1 MAENGIH
8 HKVIGV
14 AFDGLGYGD
23 DGNFWGGEFFVADL
37 SGYERAGHLD
47 YVPMPGGEQAIKE
60 PWRMAISYLYR
71 IYGEN
76 LYNLSHLHPL
86 IFINNETKYKKS
98 EIILKMISQKINA
111 PLTSSMGRLFDG
123 VASII
128 GLQHIANYEGQAAIR
143 LELIADVYTTS
154 SYPFEININ
163 DNTACN
169 SPVCII
175 RWQKT
180 IESILDDLKNN
191 ISKSL
196 ISAKF
201 HNSIIEIVL
210 HVCRTVRDNNHLND
224 VVLSGGVFQNNFLL
238 RRLVDKLNSNNFK
251 VYFNEKVP
259 CNDGGISLG
268 QAVIASERYRTCA

>member
-1 MAENGIH
+1 M
-8 HKVIGV
+8 
-14 AFDGLGYGD
+14 L
-23 DGNFWGGEFFVADL
+23 
-37 SGYERAGHLD
+37 
-47 YVPMPGGEQAIKE
+47 
-60 PWRMAISYLYR
+60 
-71 IYGEN
+71 
-76 LYNLSHLHPL
+76 
-86 IFINNETKYKKS
+86 
-98 EIILKMISQKINA
+98 SQKINA

-143 LELIADVYTTS
+143 LESIADVYTTS
-154 SYPFEININ
+154 FYPFEININ

-169 SPVCII
+169 SSVCII
-175 RWQKT
+175 RWQKI

-191 ISKSL
+191 ISESL

-210 HVCRTVRDNNHLND
+210 HVCKTVRDNNHLND

-238 RRLVDKLNSNNFK
+238 RRLIDKLNSNRFK